1 MWGMKR
7 KEIRDCLGSKIPVRV
22 WIPINQ
28 PTNQPTNFSLP
39 LEFTLLTIIQL
50 DLGAK
55 ASPDNRG
62 KTPQPGWVW
71 LMGESALCAEIPQDV
86 WESRQDQLLQ
96 GLPGLTH
103 PRELCN
109 LTAMSNTLYLPRCYT
124 KMIDFTDAAAQPI
137 WVVICTKMPLV
148 QFKTEKND
156 QVVI

>member
-28 PTNQPTNFSLP
+28 PTNQPTSLS
-39 LEFTLLTIIQL
+39 LLNSLFLPSYSWTWGQRPHL
-50 DLGAK
+50 TTGGRHPGLAECGSWGNLLYVQK
-55 ASPDNRG
+55 FL
-62 KTPQPGWVW
+62 KTC
-71 LMGESALCAEIPQDV
+71 ESK
-86 WESRQDQLLQ
+86 WQDQLLQ

-109 LTAMSNTLYLPRCYT
+109 LTAMSNTIYLPRCYT